1 MKSVLRLLV
10 FLGLAGGIAL
20 WAQNPNARQESS
32 TRTVEGTVTNAGK
45 QPVSSAV
52 VQLKDTKT
60 LQIRSFITQQDGK
73 YHFTGLSTN
82 VDYELHAQ
90 HEGKD
95 SKTKRLDVFNSRHV
109 ATVNLR
115 LKKTK

>member
-1 MKSVLRLLV
+1 MKSVFRLLV
-10 FLGLAGGIAL
+10 FLGLAAGL
-20 WAQNPNARQESS
+20 TLCAQNPKAKQESS
-32 TRTVEGTVTNAGK
+32 TRTVEGTVTDSGK
-45 QPVSSAV
+45 QAVSSAV

-60 LQIRSFITQQDGK
+60 LQIRSFITQQDGR

-90 HEGKD
+90 YQGKD

-109 ATVNLR
+109 ATVNLQ
-115 LKKTK
+115 LKK